1 MINNFKS
8 PEVTAN
14 ISAQELFTRFSNLNN
29 LKDFLPEEIEGF
41 QSTEDSCSFKV
52 SKLPKISLQ
61 IIEKVKYNLIKLQSE
76 DSQISFDLNC
86 RINENPDHEKCQVT
100 LEIDIELNFMMK
112 MMIEKPLN
120 QFLEKLS
127 NQIKKI

>member
-1 MINNFKS
+1 MITNFKS

-29 LKDFLPEEIEGF
+29 LKDFVPEDIEEF

-61 IIEKVKYNLIKLQSE
+61 MIEKVRFNLIKLQSK
-76 DSQISFDLNC
+76 DNQISFDLNC
-86 RINENPDHEKCQVT
+86 KINENPGQKKCQVT

-112 MMIEKPLN
+112 MMVEKPLN

-127 NQIKKI
+127 AQIKKI